1 MGIVLLENEA
11 ASTTGASLKSF
22 VESLMTSVTSTITLS
37 DIAIVVGSIILAG
50 ITFIVAWKFGRKGY
64 NFIKS
69 SIMGKGGKI

>member
-11 ASTTGASLKSF
+11 AATTGASLKSF
-22 VESLMTSVTSTITLS
+22 VDSLMTSVTSTITLS
-37 DIAIVVGSIILAG
+37 DIATVLGAIILAG